1 MSIQNFMSI
10 RILALCAV
18 FLVAGV
24 LAATPAN
31 ADQRYSTWGDP
42 AAKPAATAA
51 AAQADDV
58 QEMVD
63 KLNTLVD
70 EAEKARAAD
79 PRFLRDLRDLARGY
93 HRPWRRLLVSEDF
106 QDGDYTANPVW
117 TVAGGRFWI
126 EQGWGMRSTVAAPV
140 PPPETAKPQRK
151 MTREEKAMAVFG
163 AILGK
168 AAGQGSDTGP
178 TETPAAVQKP
188 QSAAVHTIA
197 PITNAFALELEM
209 SSWQGQGR
217 LEFGPYQGQSRT
229 SGYRLAYTPGA
240 GLDLL
245 RVTSRGTSIIDTV
258 PGPLTLEDKKP
269 HAVEWTR
276 HPDGTMKIAL
286 DGKQVIEVADR
297 GFRDS
302 FDGFVMVNHGG
313 DFILRRLAVYG
324 TQ

>member
-1 MSIQNFMSI
+1 MSV
-10 RILALCAV
+10 RVLALRAI

-24 LAATPAN
+24 LAAAPVT
-31 ADQRYSTWGDP
+31 ADQRYSTWSDP
-42 AAKPAATAA
+42 VAKTTESAAATE
-51 AAQADDV
+51 QADRV
-58 QEMVD
+58 QDMVD

-79 PRFLRDLRDLARGY
+79 PRFLRDLRDLARGF

-117 TVAGGRFWI
+117 TVASGRFWI

-140 PPPETAKPQRK
+140 PPPETQQRK
-151 MTREEKAMAVFG
+151 LTREEKAMAVFG

-168 AAGQGSDTGP
+168 AAGQGSDAGQGA
-178 TETPAAVQKP
+178 TPAAQKP
-188 QSAAVHTIA
+188 PSAAVHTVA
-197 PITNAFALELEM
+197 AITNAFAMDLEM

-217 LEFGPYQGQSRT
+217 LEFGPYQGQNRT

-240 GLDLL
+240 GLELL
-245 RVTSRGTSIIDTV
+245 RVTSRGTAIIDAV
-258 PGPLTLEDKKP
+258 PGPLTLEDKRP
-269 HAVEWTR
+269 HAIEWTR

-302 FDGFVMVNHGG
+302 FDGVVIVNHGG